1 MESPIQVYY
10 PDTRIYKRIIYLV
23 TIKQK
28 GLCQACRRPFAGSEP
43 IVRSDTRAARYYHY
57 GCADRRRMDSE
68 SARVFSASLNST
80 FEDAQ

>member
-1 MESPIQVYY
+1 MESAMQVYY

-28 GLCQACRRPFAGSEP
+28 GLCQACRRPFTGSEP

-57 GCADRRRMDSE
+57 GCAERRRIDSE

-80 FEDAQ
+80 FKDAQ